1 MDAVFLSVKILPVDC
16 KLLFSF
22 KKKKNLYCNTWAQ
35 FHSSGAVILM
45 ILGSKEEL
53 VSLVR
58 HRHLARA
65 DRLSV
70 LDFNALWQNHERIL
84 GPSASFYTLHSFL
97 LSSQCH
103 VHFLG
108 PRHALEGRT
117 LLFLQLKL
125 PFHPL
130 IQSFWLSCLKLYYN
144 TNLKPLN
151 LKADYHPYWVTSPS
165 SQISAL
171 CSLHTA
177 NACLGRR
184 KSQG

>member
-1 MDAVFLSVKILPVDC
+1 MFSGSYNFHFKMDAVFLSVKILPVDC

-22 KKKKNLYCNTWAQ
+22 KKKKKNLYCNTWAQ

-130 IQSFWLSCLKLYYN
+130 IQSF
-144 TNLKPLN
+144 
-151 LKADYHPYWVTSPS
+151 
-165 SQISAL
+165 
-171 CSLHTA
+171 
-177 NACLGRR
+177 
-184 KSQG
+184 

>member
-22 KKKKNLYCNTWAQ
+22 KKKNPYCNTWAQ
-35 FHSSGAVILM
+35 FHSSGVAILM
-45 ILGSKEEL
+45 ISGSEEEL

-70 LDFNALWQNHERIL
+70 LDFNAFWQNHERIL
-84 GPSASFYTLHSFL
+84 GPTASFYTLHSFL

-108 PRHALEGRT
+108 PRHALEGKM
-117 LLFLQLKL
+117 LLSPQLKL

-130 IQSFWLSCLKLYYN
+130 IQSF
-144 TNLKPLN
+144 
-151 LKADYHPYWVTSPS
+151 
-165 SQISAL
+165 
-171 CSLHTA
+171 
-177 NACLGRR
+177 
-184 KSQG
+184 